1 MSCIKVTKTNGAQ
14 SILIDKLE
22 EIYGD
27 EQKAENAYSFFD
39 QSSES
44 FINDFGDYVSAYGKN
59 IKGFK
64 GRLDE
69 NGEPKLFYNETAKKY
84 YYLNKDREEIF
95 YPLNSKGLRG
105 VFNYKQI
112 DKIVSRLANNY
123 FKKSKL
129 NFNNIDFSAGEK
141 LPDLKQ
147 YVKEEIES
155 KIEDLKSK
163 GIKGKLSA
171 KLLEKSLS
179 HVDEYVEKI
188 DLLFK
193 KMSIVRIDN
202 VEENDLNSEQD
213 EIKDPSYMKSSFELD
228 SKSALSSE
236 MKIRLSLLENDQDLD
251 PVWNENTFV
260 PFNEVHSTLL
270 KSLSDQVVLEG
281 EDMFETF
288 KSLIEKESNKKTYL
302 KALLLNLSD
311 KQFSNNSKNQFVKAF
326 NLHSNNFLVTELSEK
341 STEDENGIK
350 TPILSIA
357 VKQISESGSKK
368 SILLS
373 NWGSNF
379 QKYFLNN
386 SNKITEGALEQL
398 NDIESE
404 LKSLSKK
411 SQVKNTAVF
420 LEKKVNEYVSALRNL
435 GVEMSE
441 KGMFNFLDNDSDH
454 LLSIDEQMD
463 ILNSS
468 INKTLVSLSI
478 AKKKYNSVSKEFK
491 NPFSSDKIFTQLSKS
506 EAYFLQEGSDASIRT
521 GGKSKWLYSYPSY
534 LSTKILQWK
543 KNPQLLEDLYN
554 QSAYTKGSALAE
566 YLLAKDLDPNFVYEN
581 GYDSEVKRL
590 SKERIENLQ
599 LGVFSMFQSTNGEF
613 KNTDELAFSDY
624 IIDNVNKVLSN
635 SFVRTTT
642 PADKGTDYQ
651 LKTGFFIDSFNY
663 SENEG
668 RVIYTNKV
676 KKVFFN
682 YFNSEINRIKEAGL
696 EVDKLKNSPEK
707 LTIGYHYKAG
717 TEINSKSGNAF
728 LSQYFPDLSFNSE
741 SDNFTVKEIKKALYD
756 DKGNLKHTSD
766 INNNKEL
773 KAFVERYIDTVLN
786 EGFKNMY
793 SKFEE
798 EGIISYDDNGNVLLS
813 KISNKLLE
821 NYLENNS
828 NNKEEAI
835 KAIVSDYHINGIV
848 QNIEYSKLFSG
859 DVAFYSDMMDYK
871 KRVPA
876 TYTDG
881 LQLRLQKDEEYF
893 RVATI
898 NKVMVKAPYY
908 EELVKLVGAEDASAY
923 ERINSADAQAW
934 ITPARWKFLTE
945 RLGKWSKDH
954 DSVYSKMISNNPE
967 KYTLK
972 ELKIAAQPL
981 KGVYFYMNGKVPTF
995 LKYSQAVLTNS
1006 ISNGNGLGVMLAQMN
1021 KQGVDELITLDGF
1034 KAGSPTPTT
1043 IHDSEGNVL
1052 DNISFNTKDLSNRG
1066 WKLQQD
1072 LPVKTTK
1079 QTDVGSQIQ
1088 KNIYNGLIFNTKLAG
1103 FVLDGKETNG
1113 QKIIDNLVDVVGA
1126 LTEQGLKDLVKEFKI
1141 GKDGKIQNAK
1151 GLYNSLISELEK
1163 RDGSKNI
1170 IDALKKET
1178 ALYGIPQSIEKI
1190 TNVFSSIVNDRLIK
1204 IKTNGGSFIQ
1214 LSNFGISKQEG
1225 NDKGVV
1231 WHPEIEN
1238 NGKTYEPRKYVDENG
1253 RVRIEPAG
1261 ILISAS
1267 VISKYIPNYRDYSA
1281 KELFVSYKEGAP
1293 IIDKRISENIIGY
1306 RIPNQGLS
1314 SNDSLKIIGLLPE
1327 ENGDTVVAYTGITTK
1342 TGSDFD
1348 IDKMFLMIAN
1358 FTKSKENDRLTY
1370 TEFNPELANN
1380 KQSKEAL
1387 QNRLIELYKSVLT
1400 HPKVIKNV
1408 MKPLD
1413 IKTIEREIKYLL
1425 PSKTSSAMYHFDSY
1439 NDIELRYQFLGGK
1452 LLVGMEANAMVDVNR
1467 VGNLSLN
1474 NYSLGWGY
1482 VNDKGDTLLD
1492 KEYSENLSEEDLNY
1506 YLNNI
1511 DLKSEEEKNKIKKE
1525 IVDVRLA
1532 DSLTQVL
1539 SGAVDIAKDPFITR
1553 GNWSTS
1559 TTNIGNLLLR
1569 AGAHPLYTVSF
1580 LAQPIIKDFISYQ
1593 RSSESITNKSS
1604 GDLKDKFR
1612 RNIVIK
1618 NLKKLE
1624 ESVNYNSGT
1633 SLTTIYQKFVKT
1645 EAHTVKRLVDEKAK
1659 QFLYKIIDNK
1669 FLEDE
1674 NADKIISTILSEHNK
1689 AFSSSK
1695 IDVMDKSKYNLEYFR
1710 NQIKET
1716 SDGDF
1721 QLAILD
1727 KFFEL
1732 QRISKGVKEN
1742 VDVSKLDTNGMG
1754 KNINSLFITF
1764 NLKQHILNK
1773 ENKGETGVLNG
1784 FESKFDKTQL
1794 GKYLRSMRNVL
1805 KVVRSNPILFPQ
1817 AQPDVQ
1823 DMFNEISQDLYNTP
1837 AFNIELMDD
1846 LEKAYYTYT
1855 MSKFDPFNMEKEEI
1869 SSILTNLP
1877 KELAEFKD
1885 KNKNK
1890 FLILDELQINY
1901 AKAEKSIFLNNRKKS
1916 PDFEEMFTD
1925 SWRDLRVS
1933 NPKLAEDLI
1942 KYSFLTSGFKMHS
1955 KQFYTYIPNEY
1966 MLQEDINSYIRSLDK
1981 EDKSDFIDKFYLNNS
1996 SSYKYVS
2003 SVFNDEID
2011 TENQGSGF
2019 TLKEAGKS
2027 RYYLRLSKSTIYKLE
2042 GYNTENKAVYTRV
2055 EKLGAEMSGVKIP
2068 EYGEKFTK
2076 KKISEIEEEK
2086 SEGFK
2091 VDDKYI
2097 SELKSTVVTQR
2108 DKFNPDFKLEEGSS
2122 LVEDSF
2128 EELSD
2133 QADSVKEDLFEDNF
2147 NKDYEIIQAEDGT
2160 FDVLHVED
2168 GLIGEYAEN
2177 IEAAQKIIEKDKLSR
2192 LPSKEKEVS
2201 NITSMSEITNHS
2213 GGAYGADTAWD
2224 QVGREFGVINQM
2236 HYRDAGNERL
2246 SQTLKNKKVEA
2257 TILSKE
2263 QMDIAR
2269 SEVEKLLGKKYPDT
2283 LQGNLQVRN
2292 YYQVANSDAVFAIAK
2307 LDTDFMFTAR
2317 SVFGGTN
2324 TAVQL
2329 GIKLNKP
2336 VHVFDLTT
2344 KEWYKWNGSEFSKTE
2359 TPTLTKN
2366 FAGVGTR
2373 DIENYSVK
2381 DKEGNWVSRKEY
2393 VGQKTEALAI
2403 NAIREVYKKTQ
2414 ESISKENLPIKEL
2427 NNEAEVEKTPAKQ
2440 GQFAKYNG
2448 QTYLITKENSNGTF
2462 QIYNPT
2468 LEGVNSKL
2476 SVSKDNLE
2484 VLKSSA
2490 KVINYKGSDYLVT
2503 PANTIISTI
2512 SNKEMKWDA
2521 KNGDRI
2527 NILSLAEN
2535 GILSPEVKEIQVNTN
2550 KTFTPV
2556 VKESPF
2562 VPANKQQKNAVIAIK
2577 DFISNS
2583 NTQYSEFF
2591 ILEGKAGTGK
2601 TTLIEEAI
2609 SDAVNQGKK
2618 VIVGALSHKAK
2629 RVLSEKLNKRYKKG
2643 EIESGTIAGLLG
2655 MKLDPETQEFIKDYD
2670 NPYADDAPIEDADVI
2685 IIDEASM
2692 VDEGTIWTI
2701 MDSKKRNA
2709 KVIFL
2714 GDRGQLPPIRSI
2726 QSYILLLTKNKPEG
2740 WKEVVAELKDL
2751 KDQKIN
2757 GSTKMGLVHKLVN
2770 KYKFDDLISGA
2781 FEGKNKASLTERVRQ
2796 GEDSPILPFADY
2808 YWNNSE
2814 NEETVAR
2821 PVPQKAMKDS
2831 LTNKGN
2837 LIFTESFEDAFDSVS
2852 QVFKKAVQEKNLD
2865 AIKIVTFRNATRKNY
2880 NKKIRKE
2887 VFGDEA
2893 EKFEKGDF
2901 IMFQNAFP
2909 VSKDVSFSNSDEF
2922 SIESAKKTEHLG
2934 YEVYN
2939 IGVKYVNNDKTKGI
2953 TTEYFKVLS
2962 DKDKDRFAEDVDKR
2976 MKEAA
2981 REKNPSD
2988 RRAKFKAAYKFK
3000 ETFAD
3005 IDYSYAITSH
3015 KSQGSGYG
3023 VSVVDVEDI
3032 SSVTM
3037 NTSKTKSRSNYT
3049 AITRAINTAL
3059 IITKGVETSKKNI
3072 RKALNVD
3079 KKSKREGTGN
3089 PKDMGCI

>member
-14 SILIDKLE
+14 SILIGQLE
-22 EIYGD
+22 KIHGSE
-27 EQKAENAYSFFD
+27 EKAEDAYSFFE
-39 QSSES
+39 QNSES
-44 FINDFGDYVSAYGKN
+44 FIKDFGDYLDAYGKN
-59 IKGFK
+59 LKSFK

-69 NGEPKLFYNETAKKY
+69 NGEPKLFYNETANKY

-95 YPLNSKGLRG
+95 YPLSSKGLRG
-105 VFNYKQI
+105 VFDYKQI

-129 NFNNIDFSAGEK
+129 NFNNIDFSTGEK
-141 LPDLKQ
+141 LPNLKQ
-147 YVKEEIES
+147 YVSEEINL
-155 KIEDLKSK
+155 KITELQSS

-171 KLLEKSLS
+171 KLLEKSLN

-188 DLLFK
+188 DALFN
-193 KMSIVRIDN
+193 KMSINRVDN
-202 VEENDLNSEQD
+202 VEENDIVEGQD
-213 EIKDPSYMKSSFELD
+213 EVKDPSFVKSSFELD
-228 SKSALSSE
+228 SKNALSSE

-251 PVWNENTFV
+251 PIWGENTFV
-260 PFNEVHSTLL
+260 PFDEVHSTLL
-270 KSLSDQVVLEG
+270 KSLSNQAPLDG
-281 EDMFETF
+281 EDIFDTF
-288 KSLIEKESNKKTYL
+288 KSLIEREANKKTYL
-302 KALLLNLSD
+302 KSLLLNLNS
-311 KQFSNNSKNQFVKAF
+311 KEFTNNSKNQFVKAF
-326 NLHSNNFLVTELSEK
+326 NLHSNNFLVTELNEK
-341 STEDENGIK
+341 TEEDEDGNKKPKLDI
-350 TPILSIA
+350 S

-368 SILLS
+368 NILLS
-373 NWGSNF
+373 NWGSAF

-386 SNKITEGALEQL
+386 SNKITEEAKDRLSNVISDL
-398 NDIESE
+398 KDLSE
-404 LKSLSKK
+404 K
-411 SQVKNTAVF
+411 SQVKNTVPF
-420 LEKKVNEYVSALRNL
+420 VEKKVNEYVNILRNI

-441 KGMFNFLDNDSDH
+441 KGMFNFLDGDSEYS
-454 LLSIDEQMD
+454 LTIDDQVAA
-463 ILNSS
+463 INSA
-468 INKTLVSLSI
+468 INKTLVALKASQ
-478 AKKKYNSVSKEFK
+478 KKYNTASKNFI
-491 NPFSSDKIFTQLSKS
+491 NPFSNDKVFNELSKA
-506 EAYFLQEGSDASIRT
+506 EAYYMQEGSDASIRT

-543 KNPQLLEDLYN
+543 KDPSLLENLYN

-566 YLLAKDLDPNFVYEN
+566 FLLAKDVDPNFVYEQ
-581 GYDSEVKRL
+581 GYDAEVKRL
-590 SKERIENLQ
+590 SSERIEALQ
-599 LGVFSMFQSTNGEF
+599 LGIFNMFQTTNGEF
-613 KNTDELAFSDY
+613 KNVDELAFSDY
-624 IIDNVNKVLSN
+624 MIDNVNKVLSN

-651 LKTGFFIDSFNY
+651 IKTGFFVDSFNY

-668 RVIYTNKV
+668 RIIYTNNV
-676 KKVFFN
+676 KKIFFN
-682 YFNSEINRIKEAGL
+682 YFNSEVNRMKEASV

-707 LTIGYHYKAG
+707 LIVNYHYKPG
-717 TEINSKSGNAF
+717 SKVDEKNGNAF
-728 LSQYFPDLSFNSE
+728 SSQYFPEISFLSE
-741 SDNFTVKEIKKALYD
+741 SQDKNVLEIKKALYD
-756 DKGNLKHTSD
+756 EDGNIKHTSD
-766 INNNKEL
+766 INNNLEL
-773 KAFVERYIDTVLN
+773 KQFVERYIDSVLN

-793 SKFEE
+793 SKFEDE
-798 EGIISYDDNGNVLLS
+798 NIISYDENGNVLLS
-813 KISNKLLE
+813 KISDNVLN
-821 NYLENNS
+821 NYLENNN

-835 KAIVSDYHINGIV
+835 NAIVSDYHINGIV

-881 LQLRLQKDEEYF
+881 LQLRLQEGEEYF

-898 NKVMVKAPYY
+898 NKVITKAPYY
-908 EELVKLVGAEDASAY
+908 DELVKLVGAEDAANY
-923 ERINSADAQAW
+923 DKINSADAQAW

-954 DSVYSKMISNNPE
+954 DSVYSKMTSDKAE
-967 KYTLK
+967 AYTLK

-1006 ISNGNGLGVMLAQMN
+1006 LTNGNGLGAILEQMN

-1034 KAGSPTPTT
+1034 KVGSPTPT
-1043 IHDSEGNVL
+1043 NVHNENG
-1052 DNISFNTKDLSNRG
+1052 DVIPDITFNTKDLSNRG

-1072 LPVKTTK
+1072 LPIKTTK
-1079 QTDVGSQIQ
+1079 QTDVGTQIQ
-1088 KNIYNGLIFNTKLAG
+1088 KNIYNGLIYNKDLAG

-1113 QKIIDNLVDVVGA
+1113 QKIIDNLVNTVGA
-1126 LTEQGLKDLVKEFKI
+1126 LTDQGLKDLVKEFKI
-1141 GKDGKIQNAK
+1141 GKDGSIKNAK

-1190 TNVFSSIVNDRLIK
+1190 TNVFASIVNDRLIK

-1231 WHPEIEN
+1231 WHPNIEN
-1238 NGKTYEPRKYVDENG
+1238 NGKTYEPRKTVNENG

-1267 VISKYIPNYRDYSA
+1267 VISKYVPNWRDYSPT
-1281 KELFVSYKEGAP
+1281 ELFVSYQGGDP

-1348 IDKMFLMIAN
+1348 IDKMFLMLAN
-1358 FTKSKENDRLTY
+1358 FTKDKDSGRLKY
-1370 TEFNPELANN
+1370 TEFNPELNYE

-1400 HPKVIKNV
+1400 HPEVIKNV

-1413 IKTIEREIKYLL
+1413 IKTIEREIKYLF
-1425 PSKTSSAMYHFDSY
+1425 PANTSSSMYHFDAY

-1452 LLVGMEANAMVDVNR
+1452 MLVGMEANAMVDVNR
-1467 VGNLSLN
+1467 VGSLSLN
-1474 NYSLGWGY
+1474 KYNIGWGY
-1482 VNDKGDTLLD
+1482 TNENYETILD
-1492 KEYSENLSEEDLNY
+1492 KEYAEELSEEDMNY
-1506 YLNNI
+1506 YLDNLG
-1511 DLKSEEEKNKIKKE
+1511 LKTKDERNKVKKE
-1525 IVDVRLA
+1525 IYKVRLA
-1532 DSLTQVL
+1532 DSLTQIL
-1539 SGAVDIAKDPFITR
+1539 SGAVDIAKDPFIPR
-1553 GNWSTS
+1553 GNWTTS
-1559 TTNIGNLLLR
+1559 TTNVGNLLLR
-1569 AGAHPLYTVSF
+1569 AGTHPLYAVSF
-1580 LAQPIIKDFISYQ
+1580 LAQPIIKDFIAYQ
-1593 RSSESITNKSS
+1593 KSSESITNKSF

-1612 RNIVIK
+1612 RNIVLK
-1618 NLKKLE
+1618 NLKKIE
-1624 ESVNYNSGT
+1624 EDNDFNSGT
-1633 SLTTIYQKFVKT
+1633 SLSTIYRKFIKT
-1645 EAHTVKRLVDEKAK
+1645 EAHSTKRLTDAKAK
-1659 QFLYKIIDNK
+1659 EFLYKVISNK

-1674 NADKIISTILSEHNK
+1674 NADKILSTLLSEHNK

-1695 IDVMDKSKYNLEYFR
+1695 IDVTDKQEFPLSYFR
-1710 NQIKET
+1710 EQIT
-1716 SDGDF
+1716 DIADGDF

-1732 QRISKGVKEN
+1732 QKISKAVKEN
-1742 VDVSKLDTNGMG
+1742 VDVAKLDTNGMG
-1754 KNINSLFITF
+1754 KNINSLFSIF
-1764 NLKQHILNK
+1764 NLKQHILDK
-1773 ENKGETGVLNG
+1773 EDKGEIGTLNG
-1784 FESKFDKTQL
+1784 FRSKFERTQL
-1794 GKYLRSMRNVL
+1794 GKYLRSMRNIL
-1805 KVVRSNPILFPQ
+1805 KIVRSNPMLFPQ
-1817 AQPDVQ
+1817 AQFDVQ
-1823 DMFNEISQDLYNTP
+1823 NMFNEVSQDMYETP
-1837 AFNIELMDD
+1837 LFNNELMDD

-1855 MSKFDPFNMEKEEI
+1855 MSKFEPFNMEKEEI

-1877 KELAEFKD
+1877 KQLAEFKD

-1890 FLILDELQINY
+1890 FFILDELQINY
-1901 AKAEKSIFLNNRKKS
+1901 TRAEKSIFLNNRKKS
-1916 PDFEEMFTD
+1916 SDFEQKFTD
-1925 SWRDLRVS
+1925 SWRDLRTA

-1966 MLQEDINSYIRSLDK
+1966 MLQEDINSYIRGLDK

-1996 SSYKYVS
+1996 SSYKYIK
-2003 SVFNDEID
+2003 SVFADELD
-2011 TENQGSGF
+2011 SDNKSSGF

-2027 RYYLRLSKSTIYKLE
+2027 RYYVRLSKAAIYKLE
-2042 GYNTENKAVYTRV
+2042 GYNAENKAVYTRV
-2055 EKLGAEMSGVKIP
+2055 DKLGAEMSGITIP

-2076 KKISEIEEEK
+2076 KKLSEIESEKEE
-2086 SEGFK
+2086 GANI
-2091 VDDKYI
+2091 DAKYI
-2097 SELKSTVVTQR
+2097 SELKSNVVTQR
-2108 DKFNPDFKLEEGSS
+2108 DKFNPDFRLYETSELDNDSNKDFEDAAEIEEI
-2122 LVEDSF
+2122 
-2128 EELSD
+2128 
-2133 QADSVKEDLFEDNF
+2133 KEDEIFQDNS
-2147 NKDYEIIQAEDGT
+2147 NKDYSIIQAEDGT

-2168 GLIGEYAEN
+2168 GVISEYAKTMEEAQAD
-2177 IEAAQKIIEKDKLSR
+2177 IERDKLSR
-2192 LPSKEKEVS
+2192 LPSKNNSSIVKNNWTKDSPKENPNTAYIFTE
-2201 NITSMSEITNHS
+2201 NINSIGSSRVGGGSAVIRNNPNAIGIVTKKYYVYKEDRSTSEIT
-2213 GGAYGADTAWD
+2213 GGWD
-2224 QVGREFGVINQM
+2224 QNFQDTESDFELFKNVNLEQFAKINKYENKIFPQGFASDLAKIPT
-2236 HYRDAGNERL
+2236 RFAEWLQNELLNRYGL
-2246 SQTLKNKKVEA
+2246 VTELNANKTGLV
-2257 TILSKE
+2257 SKSI
-2263 QMDIAR
+2263 Q
-2269 SEVEKLLGKKYPDT
+2269 PN
-2283 LQGNLQVRN
+2283 QG
-2292 YYQVANSDAVFAIAK
+2292 
-2307 LDTDFMFTAR
+2307 
-2317 SVFGGTN
+2317 
-2324 TAVQL
+2324 
-2329 GIKLNKP
+2329 
-2336 VHVFDLTT
+2336 LTT
-2344 KEWYKWNGSEFSKTE
+2344 
-2359 TPTLTKN
+2359 
-2366 FAGVGTR
+2366 
-2373 DIENYSVK
+2373 
-2381 DKEGNWVSRKEY
+2381 
-2393 VGQKTEALAI
+2393 
-2403 NAIREVYKKTQ
+2403 
-2414 ESISKENLPIKEL
+2414 ENL
-2427 NNEAEVEKTPAKQ
+2427 NEEIQSENILPKQ

-2448 QTYLITKENSNGTF
+2448 QTYLITKENVNGTF

-2468 LEGVNSKL
+2468 IEGTGSKL
-2476 SVSKDNLE
+2476 SVSKDNLTI
-2484 VLKSSA
+2484 LKSSA
-2490 KVINYKGSDYLVT
+2490 KVVNYKGSDYLVT
-2503 PANTIISTI
+2503 PSNTIISTI
-2512 SNKEMKWDA
+2512 SNKQMKWDDN
-2521 KNGDRI
+2521 NGDRK

-2535 GILSPEVKEIQVNTN
+2535 GVLAPEVKPVVLESNKPLVN
-2550 KTFTPV
+2550 V

-2562 VPANKQQKNAVIAIK
+2562 NPANEQQANAVTDIK
-2577 DFISNS
+2577 DFIING
-2583 NTQYSEFF
+2583 NPSEFF

-2609 SDAVNQGKK
+2609 SDAIGIGKK

-2643 EIESGTIAGLLG
+2643 EISSGTIAGLLG

-2670 NPYADDAPIEDADVI
+2670 NPYADDAPVESADVI

-2701 MDSKKRNA
+2701 MDSKRRNA

-2726 QSYILLLTKNKPEG
+2726 QSYILLLNKNKPEG
-2740 WKEVVAELKDL
+2740 YKEVVSELKSL

-2757 GSTKMGLVHKLVN
+2757 GSTKMGLVHKLVS

-2814 NEETVAR
+2814 QQDSVVR
-2821 PVPQKAMKDS
+2821 PVPEKKMKDS
-2831 LTNKGN
+2831 LTDKGN
-2837 LIFTESFEDAFDSVS
+2837 LVFAESFDDAFDSIS
-2852 QVFKKAVQEKNLD
+2852 QVFKKAVNDKNLD
-2865 AIKIVTFRNATRKNY
+2865 AIKIVTFRNATRQNY
-2880 NKKIRKE
+2880 NKKIRRE

-2901 IMFQNAFP
+2901 IMFQNAFS
-2909 VSKDVSFSNSDEF
+2909 VSKDVAFSNSDEF
-2922 SIESAKKTEHLG
+2922 SIKSVDKTEYLG

-2939 IGVKYVNNDKTKGI
+2939 LGVDYVNDDKAKGI

-2962 DKDKDRFAEDVDKR
+2962 NKDKDRFAEDVDKR

-2981 REKNPSD
+2981 KEKDPSQ
-2988 RRAKFKAAYKFK
+2988 RRGKFKAAYKFK

-3005 IDYSYAITSH
+3005 VDYSYAITSH

-3059 IITKGVETSKKNI
+3059 IITKGVDTSKKNI
-3072 RKALNVD
+3072 RKALNVE

-3089 PKDMGCI
+3089 PKDMGCV